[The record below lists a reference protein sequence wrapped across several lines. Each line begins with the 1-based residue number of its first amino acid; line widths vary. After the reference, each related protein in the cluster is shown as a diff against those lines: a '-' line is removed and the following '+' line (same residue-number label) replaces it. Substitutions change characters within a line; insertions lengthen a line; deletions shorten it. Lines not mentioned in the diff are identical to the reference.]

1 MGKLINVICYRVKT
15 PHIYC
20 KGGEEHF
27 EFLACYGYDN
37 TEQNKNYVNV
47 LNTDETEK
55 QEFCKRH
62 YIDDIDNIDYFYH
75 HEQEPFDT
83 SD

>member
-1 MGKLINVICYRVKT
+1 MEKLINVICYRVKT

-37 TEQNKNYVNV
+37 KERNKAYIDL
-47 LNTDETEK
+47 LNSDETEK
-55 QEFCKRH
+55 REFCKRH
-62 YIDDIDNIDYFYH
+62 CIDADNIDYFYH

-83 SD
+83 RD